1 MSKLEQTNARYTLM
15 ELLGKGRDYRSIAQA
30 VGMRT
35 SALKSFYR
43 AETGSDLMPKEIEKL
58 ERLLG
63 VLSWA
68 N

>member
-15 ELLGKGRDYRSIAQA
+15 ELLEKGQDYRSIAQS

-43 AETGSDLMPKEIEKL
+43 AEAGSDLMPKEIEKL

-63 VLSWA
+63 GLS
-68 N
+68 

>member
-15 ELLGKGRDYRSIAQA
+15 GLLEKGQDYRFIAQS

-58 ERLLG
+58 EKLLEG
-63 VLSWA
+63 LS
-68 N
+68 

>member
-15 ELLGKGRDYRSIAQA
+15 ELLEKGLDYRSIAQS
-30 VGMRT
+30 VGIRT

-58 ERLLG
+58 EKLLG
-63 VLSWA
+63 GLL
-68 N
+68 